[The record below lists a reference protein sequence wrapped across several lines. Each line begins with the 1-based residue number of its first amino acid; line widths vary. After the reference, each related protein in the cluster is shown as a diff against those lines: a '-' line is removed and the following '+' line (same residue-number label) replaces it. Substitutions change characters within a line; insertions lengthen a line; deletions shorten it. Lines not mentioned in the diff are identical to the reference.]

1 MPKNQNIWRMRI
13 ETLLFVRLHSKY
25 SYRSRTSASV
35 LAACLQYFS
44 SALLHSHTL
53 IHLALAHA
61 VGFWSLQ
68 SHRQAL
74 LSSCQSSIL
83 AKSLWSP
90 HALQS
95 PGRLSA
101 LMLWT
106 LPRAF
111 NLRPGRFHLM
121 SDTSTQICA
130 KDWQLWRS
138 ACVASLKGSRWSEED
153 TEPEGY
159 SWQASLFSVCDV
171 FRSGKPEIDGS
182 GTYMHL
188 YSYISRC
195 TLMPLTYHSA
205 FHIKVERITHLD
217 SHKKTIVHQLVTSQV
232 SSCEG
237 FDNVKSVGQVSF
249 SSRTCK
255 EISVPLQP

>member
-1 MPKNQNIWRMRI
+1 MPKNQHIWRMRI

-35 LAACLQYFS
+35 LAACLQNCS

-74 LSSCQSSIL
+74 LSSCQLSIL

-106 LPRAF
+106 LPAF
-111 NLRPGRFHLM
+111 NLRPGLFHLM
-121 SDTSTQICA
+121 SDTSTTQICA
-130 KDWQLWRS
+130 KDWQLWQS

-159 SWQASLFSVCDV
+159 SWQASLLSVCHV
-171 FRSGKPEIDGS
+171 FRSSKLEIDGS
-182 GTYMHL
+182 GIYMHL
-188 YSYISRC
+188 YLYISRC

-205 FHIKVERITHLD
+205 YHLP
-217 SHKKTIVHQLVTSQV
+217 HQS
-232 SSCEG
+232 G
-237 FDNVKSVGQVSF
+237 KNHA
-249 SSRTCK
+249 
-255 EISVPLQP
+255 PW